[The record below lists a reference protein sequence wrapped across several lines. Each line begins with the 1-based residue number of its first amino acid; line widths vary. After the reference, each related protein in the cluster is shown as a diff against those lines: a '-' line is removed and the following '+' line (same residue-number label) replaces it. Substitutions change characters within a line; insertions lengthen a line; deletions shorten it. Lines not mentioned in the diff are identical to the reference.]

1 MTEKELLNVVWFD
14 VNKITPSKDFDAY
27 DYDLFLK
34 FASPAELERDF
45 CTSETF
51 TQIEEYKSKGLT
63 ARVDFIE
70 DEETGEVEEIIKYV
84 MEYYEPQR
92 TFNTKAS

>member
-14 VNKITPSKDFDAY
+14 VSKITPSRDFDVY

-34 FASPAELERDF
+34 FASLAELERDF

-51 TQIEEYKSKGLT
+51 TKIEGYKIQGLT